1 MRRLRPGCPPLRC
14 ECGAENARCVP
25 AAQPIRNVAV
35 RTPNPCSDPYSAAT
49 ARRRRP
55 ISHKVAT
62 RVTATSGKTP

>member
-14 ECGAENARCVP
+14 ECGAENARC
-25 AAQPIRNVAV
+25 ALLTQPIRNVAV
-35 RTPNPCSDPYSAAT
+35 TAANPCSDPYSAAI

-55 ISHKVAT
+55 ISHNVAT